1 LAKDV
6 GARPGQATKRHAR
19 RDQDPVFRRGE
30 APAPDALV
38 TLADRYEL
46 GTLPERWRNWLARCG
61 WEQQP
66 DFGWELLGLTPAPS
80 GLDVR
85 ALLAGIRFN
94 LPGFPSDL
102 VPIEWLPE
110 RQLACVRVSGQA
122 ADPPVVLVDLDDPA
136 TWASAQPT
144 AGTFTEYA
152 REFLAQAHDVR
163 RIRHFLAKQEAA
175 IDSGRRAKDQ
185 LPRPDDWRVYRF
197 CSQNVIIAMP
207 LLRFDRDRNALAVAA
222 CPITRLTQLA
232 PDAPA
237 RAVCTLLLSE
247 AYRAGGDLTV
257 QFFAGAGRGARPAPV
272 PAAIVRW
279 ARRCGIVLEEE
290 GVIDAASAHELF
302 AASVRVSDQMRD
314 RLRAMPNDGV
324 AALCYGV
331 ASGTWPAPAAEG
343 VLAWSDDPL
352 TVLTGDTDPL
362 QRARHAL
369 DLRDTQS
376 ALLLATLIARV
387 AAGSGSEPLDAEDA
401 QQDVELSV
409 LPDRAAIISVDG
421 IELEAWW
428 VERSAPPPAS
438 AFRVQVVDGELD
450 QLLAALADAVAQA
463 PAGSALLCP
472 KDVRSL
478 DAAAL
483 TGLLEQMRSRN
494 VALLAGPEY
503 TTTLGNRAADVLA
516 RARGARQ

>member
-1 LAKDV
+1 MAKDAR
-6 GARPGQATKRHAR
+6 ARPKQADKRHAGR
-19 RDQDPVFRRGE
+19 NQDPVFRRGE
-30 APAPDALV
+30 PPAPDALV
-38 TLADRYEL
+38 TFADRYEL
-46 GTLPERWRNWLARCG
+46 GTLPGRWRNWLARSG

-110 RQLACVRVSGQA
+110 RQLACVRVSGQV

-136 TWASAQPT
+136 TWAATQPA

-163 RIRHFLAKQEAA
+163 RIQDFLARQEAE
-175 IDSGRRAKDQ
+175 IDSGRRARDQ

-222 CPITRLTQLA
+222 CPITRLTQL
-232 PDAPA
+232 DQEAPA

-257 QFFAGAGRGARPAPV
+257 QFFAGTGRVARPAPV
-272 PAAIVRW
+272 PAAIIQW
-279 ARRCGIVLEEE
+279 ARRCGIALEQE
-290 GVIDAASAHELF
+290 GVIDTASAHKLF
-302 AASVRVSDQMRD
+302 AASVRISDQMRD
-314 RLRAMPNDGV
+314 RLRAIPNDGL

-331 ASGTWPAPAAEG
+331 ASGTWPAPAAEA
-343 VLAWSDDPL
+343 VLTWSDDPI

-362 QRARHAL
+362 LRARHAL

-376 ALLLATLIARV
+376 ALLLATLVSRV
-387 AAGSGSEPLDAEDA
+387 AAGSGSELLDAEDA

-409 LPDRAAIISVDG
+409 LPDRAALLSADF
-421 IELEAWW
+421 IELKTWW
-428 VERSAPPPAS
+428 VKGSAPLPAS

-450 QLLAALADAVAQA
+450 QLLAALGAAISQA
-463 PAGSALLCP
+463 PTGSALLCP

-483 TGLLEQMRSRN
+483 TGLLEQMRSRD
-494 VALLAGPEY
+494 VTLLAGPEY
-503 TTTLGNRAADVLA
+503 TTTLGNRAADILT